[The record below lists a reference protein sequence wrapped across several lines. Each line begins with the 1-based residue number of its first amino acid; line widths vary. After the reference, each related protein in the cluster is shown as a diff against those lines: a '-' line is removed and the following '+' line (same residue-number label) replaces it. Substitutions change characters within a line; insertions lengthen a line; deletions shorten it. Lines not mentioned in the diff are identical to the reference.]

1 MIIIIDFGSQSTH
14 LISRRI
20 NEFGVKTKIILPD
33 EKVVESLKDTKVQG
47 VILSGGPSSVYE
59 KNSPTLTKDIFTL
72 KLPMLGICYGQQL
85 MSYLLDGDVKP
96 GKIREYG
103 PANITI
109 KKDSSLL
116 ENTSHEFNVWMSHGD
131 SVIKP
136 PKGFVINAITK
147 TIPVAV
153 MSDEKRKLYGIQF
166 HPELVHTQFGE
177 TILSNFLK
185 ICGLFPKLSPLN
197 KKYIEEMIEDIK
209 ESVGK
214 EKAICA
220 LSGGVDSSVAALLV
234 HKAIGTKL
242 TSFYIDSGL
251 MRKGETDVLKK
262 VFKNEYHMKV
272 QIIDAKIEFLTALKG
287 ITDPETKRKII
298 GKTFIEI
305 FDREAKKIGATF
317 LVQGTIYP
325 DVIESPAKY
334 ADVITSTT
342 HKTLRGPRSAM
353 ILMPEKNAQKVDK
366 AVFPGMQGGPLEN
379 VIAAKA
385 VCFKEALDPSFKDY
399 AKQVVKNAKAMAD
412 QLASRGLRL
421 VCGGTE
427 THLVLV
433 DLTPKGISGK
443 DAQIALEEAGII
455 TNRNAIPFDP
465 KPPFVTSGLRVGSA
479 ALTTRGFNESDMKH
493 VADLIV
499 KVIENHQDQAIKEK
513 VSKEVEELCAKY
525 PIYKDLVI

>member
-33 EKVVESLKDTKVQG
+33 EKVVESLKDSKVEG

-59 KNSPTLTKDIFTL
+59 KESPTLTKDIFSL

-103 PANITI
+103 PANITM
-109 KKDSSLL
+109 KKDSLLL

-136 PKGFVINAITK
+136 PKGFVINAVTK

-153 MSDEKRKLYGIQF
+153 MSDEKRKLFGIQF

-185 ICGLFPKLSPLN
+185 VCGLSPKLSPLN
-197 KKYIEEMIEDIK
+197 KKYVEEMIEDIK

-234 HKAIGTKL
+234 HKAIGSKL

-262 VFKNEYHMKV
+262 VFKDHYHMKV
-272 QIIDAKIEFLTALKG
+272 QIIDAKKEFLSALKG
-287 ITDPETKRKII
+287 VVDPETKRKII

-325 DVIESPAKY
+325 DVIESQGTKHSQNIKSHHNVGGLPEVMKLALIEPLRLFYKDQVRQVGKILGMPSSVVSRQPFPGPGLAVRIIGEITDYNLEILRQADFIVQEEILKAKLQKKLWQAFAIFTNIKTTGVRGDQRVY
-334 ADVITSTT
+334 GETIAIRALDAKDAMSADVANLPFELLMKISNRIVTEVTEVNRVVYDITT
-342 HKTLRGPRSAM
+342 
-353 ILMPEKNAQKVDK
+353 
-366 AVFPGMQGGPLEN
+366 
-379 VIAAKA
+379 
-385 VCFKEALDPSFKDY
+385 
-399 AKQVVKNAKAMAD
+399 
-412 QLASRGLRL
+412 
-421 VCGGTE
+421 
-427 THLVLV
+427 
-433 DLTPKGISGK
+433 
-443 DAQIALEEAGII
+443 
-455 TNRNAIPFDP
+455 
-465 KPPFVTSGLRVGSA
+465 KPPATM
-479 ALTTRGFNESDMKH
+479 EW
-493 VADLIV
+493 
-499 KVIENHQDQAIKEK
+499 E
-513 VSKEVEELCAKY
+513 
-525 PIYKDLVI
+525 

>member
-33 EKVVESLKDTKVQG
+33 EKVMESLKDSKVEG

-59 KNSPTLTKDIFTL
+59 KESPTLSKDIFSL

-103 PANITI
+103 PANLKVGNVSKVPKVSKAESKLFEGTA
-109 KKDSSLL
+109 
-116 ENTSHEFNVWMSHGD
+116 EEFNVWMSHGD

-147 TIPVAV
+147 TIPVAA

-185 ICGLFPKLSPLN
+185 ICGLKPELSPLN
-197 KKYIEEMIEDIK
+197 KKYVEEMIEDIK
-209 ESVGK
+209 QSVGK

-234 HKAIGTKL
+234 HKAIGTQL

-262 VFKNEYHMKV
+262 VFKDEYHMKV
-272 QIIDAKIEFLTALKG
+272 QIIDAKKEFLTALKG
-287 ITDPETKRKII
+287 VTDPETKRKII

-325 DVIESPAKY
+325 DVIESQGTKHSQNIKSHHNVGGLPEVMKLALIEPLRLFYKDQVRLVGKLLGMPESVVKRQPFPGPGLAVRIIGAVTDYNLEILRQADFIVQDEILKAGLQDKLWQAFAIFTNIKTTGVRGDQRVYGETIALRALDAKDAMS
-334 ADVITSTT
+334 ADVANLPFQLLMKISNRIVTEVTEVNRVVYDITT
-342 HKTLRGPRSAM
+342 
-353 ILMPEKNAQKVDK
+353 
-366 AVFPGMQGGPLEN
+366 
-379 VIAAKA
+379 
-385 VCFKEALDPSFKDY
+385 
-399 AKQVVKNAKAMAD
+399 
-412 QLASRGLRL
+412 
-421 VCGGTE
+421 
-427 THLVLV
+427 
-433 DLTPKGISGK
+433 
-443 DAQIALEEAGII
+443 
-455 TNRNAIPFDP
+455 
-465 KPPFVTSGLRVGSA
+465 KPPATM
-479 ALTTRGFNESDMKH
+479 EW
-493 VADLIV
+493 
-499 KVIENHQDQAIKEK
+499 E
-513 VSKEVEELCAKY
+513 
-525 PIYKDLVI
+525 